1 MTVERNTPRI
11 GVQFHLFESQT
22 QPTAKKSGITNVS
35 AAKNGLKIVQEQFV
49 RKVLHVKLD
58 IHRDSFFLH

>member
-35 AAKNGLKIVQEQFV
+35 AAKNGLKIV
-49 RKVLHVKLD
+49 
-58 IHRDSFFLH
+58 